1 VSDQYGALHTKVINS
16 SVRDALHVLD
26 GLLGHDTDLRI
37 KEHYTDTSGFTDQ
50 VFGTCHMLGFRFAPR
65 IRDLGDH
72 KVYPIAKPAN
82 YPSLQAI
89 IGGSVNVKRIEQ
101 SWDDLLRLISSIGVG
116 TVSASLILGKLAAY
130 PRQNGLAL
138 ALRELGRIERTLFTL
153 EWIQS
158 PELRRRVHLGLNKGE
173 ARNALA
179 RAVFFYRRGA
189 VRDRLREDLQ
199 NKASGLNLVVAAIV
213 LWNTVYLEHAVTALE
228 QRGTAVP
235 PECLPHVSPLGWE
248 HINLTGDYIWDLR
261 QTTTM
266 QRLRAL
272 RRGTLNVQNE
282 PESKTG

>member
-1 VSDQYGALHTKVINS
+1 VINS
-16 SVRDALHVLD
+16 TVRDALHVLD

-37 KEHYTDTSGFTDQ
+37 REHYTDTAGFTDQ

-72 KVYPIAKPAN
+72 KIYPIAKPAN
-82 YPSLQAI
+82 YPALESL
-89 IGGSVNVKRIEQ
+89 IGGTVNTKRIEQ
-101 SWDDLLRLISSIGVG
+101 YWDDLLRLISSIGLG

-138 ALRELGRIERTLFTL
+138 ALRELGRIERTMFTL

-158 PELRRRVHLGLNKGE
+158 PDLRRRVHLGLNKGE
-173 ARNALA
+173 ARNSLA
-179 RAVFFYRRGA
+179 RAIFFYRRGA

-213 LWNTVYLEHAVTALE
+213 LWNTVYLEQAVAVLE
-228 QRGTAVP
+228 RQGTPIPA
-235 PECLPHVSPLGWE
+235 ECLPHLSPLGWE

-261 QTTTM
+261 QTTTP
-266 QRLRAL
+266 QRLRTL
-272 RRGTLNVQNE
+272 RRGTLSVQNGL
-282 PESKTG
+282 ESKVG